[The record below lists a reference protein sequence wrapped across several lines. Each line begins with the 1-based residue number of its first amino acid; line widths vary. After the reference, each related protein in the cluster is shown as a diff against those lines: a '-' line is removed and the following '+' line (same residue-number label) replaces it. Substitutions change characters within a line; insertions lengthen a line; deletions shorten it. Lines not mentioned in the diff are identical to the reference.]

1 MVETETSCD
10 KKWQSMLKNGKER
23 TQYLYTSRELS
34 DVDIFFPGDEEPVKV
49 HSLVLCTNS
58 PVFFAMLNGPMATG
72 EKLTL
77 PKDPRHSF
85 QKLVDHMYLDRMDL
99 ESVEEAL
106 GVYAMAHKYEMESAM
121 KDCVKYIVSN
131 VKAETMPAVLD
142 TSVLYENAALKK
154 KCKEILDRDPD
165 AVMLPETV
173 SRLSKG
179 SLRAL
184 LTDET
189 LAFSS
194 EIVPFRGLIA
204 WGKAQ
209 LGQQEEPSGSALR
222 EKIGDDLLREVRFLD
237 MSCEEIVVNVMG
249 TDVLTHTECN
259 HILTAICGADPS
271 KFPMTMPLHP
281 SRGKRQ
287 PPKEDEALKKCK
299 EILDRDPDAVMLP
312 ETVSRLS
319 KGSLRALL
327 TDETLAF
334 SSEIVPF
341 RGLIAWG
348 KAQLGQ
354 QEEPSGSA
362 LREKIGDDLLREVR
376 FLDMSQDEIL
386 ENVVGTDVLTHT
398 ECIHIQCAIR
408 GINTS
413 MAPMTMPLHPSRG
426 KRQPPKEDE
435 ALKKCKEI
443 LERDP
448 DAVML
453 PETVSRLSKEGLRA
467 LLTDETLAF
476 SSEVVPFRGLIA
488 WGKAQ
493 LGQQEE
499 PSGSALREEIGDD
512 LLREVRFLDMSCD
525 EFVDHVVGTDVLT
538 HTECI
543 HILTAIR
550 GADPSTLPRTTP
562 LHPARGGRRGRRI
575 PQKGRLSRFHIP
587 PYRKTETMKPHRLHC
602 LIGWLSSDRNIRV
615 HRLDAPGAGTLQIK
629 VAGAGGVVISSASSE
644 GPEFVF
650 APPAD
655 LEAGK
660 EYNVMF
666 TPKTE
671 VVANRASYGIQR
683 VGNVTLK
690 RGGGY
695 ECALY
700 VCESGSSGCE

>member
-34 DVDIFFPGDEEPVKV
+34 DVDIFFPGDEEP
-49 HSLVLCTNS
+49 
-58 PVFFAMLNGPMATG
+58 
-72 EKLTL
+72 
-77 PKDPRHSF
+77 
-85 QKLVDHMYLDRMDL
+85 
-99 ESVEEAL
+99 
-106 GVYAMAHKYEMESAM
+106 
-121 KDCVKYIVSN
+121 VKYIVSN

-194 EIVPFRGLIA
+194 EVVPFRGLIA

-209 LGQQEEPSGSALR
+209 LGQQEEEEEPSGSALR

-237 MSCEEIVVNVMG
+237 MSCY
-249 TDVLTHTECN
+249 
-259 HILTAICGADPS
+259 
-271 KFPMTMPLHP
+271 
-281 SRGKRQ
+281 
-287 PPKEDEALKKCK
+287 
-299 EILDRDPDAVMLP
+299 
-312 ETVSRLS
+312 
-319 KGSLRALL
+319 
-327 TDETLAF
+327 
-334 SSEIVPF
+334 
-341 RGLIAWG
+341 
-348 KAQLGQ
+348 
-354 QEEPSGSA
+354 
-362 LREKIGDDLLREVR
+362 
-376 FLDMSQDEIL
+376 EIL

-587 PYRKTETMKPHRLHC
+587 PNGETETLEPHRSCC

-629 VAGAGGVVISSASSE
+629 VADGSGVVISSASSE

-660 EYNVMF
+660 GYHVSF

-671 VVANRASYGIQR
+671 VVANWASPGSQS
-683 VGNVTLK
+683 VGNVTLE
-690 RGGGY
+690 RGGVFHV

-700 VCESGSSGCE
+700 VCESGSSGSE